1 MRVLIH
7 KGKHYDR
14 VYDATDVTKVNRA
27 LASIMLEDAPY
38 IERYAPSVPRKPE
51 SLRVDIPVDAGVG
64 QVEAILAQAEKARKQ
79 HERAM
84 ISYAEEKKVYE
95 EFKALV
101 EQGIDALAPRARYFW
116 EYFFDGGEYNTY
128 EIERV
133 EQP

>member
-14 VYDATDVTKVNRA
+14 VYDASDNTKVARA

-38 IERYAPSVPRKPE
+38 IERYKPSVPRKPE
-51 SLRVDIPVDAGVG
+51 SLKVDIPVGAGPG
-64 QVEAILAQAEKARKQ
+64 QVEAIVAKVAKENKRYEA
-79 HERAM
+79 AM
-84 ISYAEEKKVYE
+84 QSYQEDMMVYE
-95 EFKALV
+95 EFRGLV

-116 EYFFDGGEYNTY
+116 GYFFDGGEYNTY